1 MIHNLSTRL
10 IVISLMTAFLALA
23 VGGQAAAQS
32 DVPIAPT
39 STPNYPITLQEGLT
53 LDNQHGSET
62 IEQPKLTIEV
72 DKPVLSGDAALVDAF
87 NMAVDTIIADTAGSF
102 KSDIL
107 QYQTGED
114 LPPEIADLGSYM
126 DVGYQFFTP
135 TESVLSIAFG
145 VDWYSAGAAH
155 PNSYSRTLNYDL
167 HSGTVLAL
175 ADLFK
180 SDAQYLEALSA
191 YSVKV
196 LTEKGTLM
204 FPDGAEPT
212 EQNYQNWNLTPD
224 GLLITFDDYQV
235 APHVAGPQQVIVPY
249 AELTDLIDPD
259 GVLGPLVTRG

>member
-1 MIHNLSTRL
+1 MHKLFTRIIAIGL
-10 IVISLMTAFLALA
+10 IVFFLAI
-23 VGGQAAAQS
+23 VIGGQAAAQGET
-32 DVPIAPT
+32 VPAA
-39 STPNYPITLQEGLT
+39 SATPNFPITLKEGLT
-53 LDNQHGSET
+53 LDNEHSSEA
-62 IEQPKLTIEV
+62 IETPNLTIEV
-72 DKPVLSGDAALVDAF
+72 DKPILKGDAALVENF
-87 NMAVDTIIADTAGSF
+87 NVAADKIIEDTAGSF
-102 KSDIL
+102 KSDTL
-107 QYQTGED
+107 QYQTGGD

-135 TESVLSIAFG
+135 TESLLSISFG

-167 HSGTVLAL
+167 DSGTVLAL

-180 SDAQYLEALSA
+180 ADTQFLEALSA

-212 EQNYQNWNLTPD
+212 EDNYQNWNLTPD

-235 APHVAGPQQVIVPY
+235 APHVAGPQQVVIPY
-249 AELTDLIDPD
+249 AELTDLINPD

>member
-1 MIHNLSTRL
+1 MHKLSIRLTVIGLMALFLTL
-10 IVISLMTAFLALA
+10 IVSSS
-23 VGGQAAAQS
+23 AAAQG
-32 DVPIAPT
+32 DTVPAA
-39 STPNYPITLQEGLT
+39 SATPNFPITLKEGLT
-53 LDNQHGSET
+53 LDNEHNSET
-62 IEQPKLTIEV
+62 LETPKLTIEV
-72 DKPVLSGDAALVDAF
+72 DKPVLRGDAALIENF
-87 NMAVDTIIADTAGSF
+87 NTAADKIIEDTAGNF
-102 KSDIL
+102 KSDTL
-107 QYQTGED
+107 TYQTGSD
-114 LPPEIADLGSYM
+114 LPPDIAALGSYM

-135 TESVLSIAFG
+135 TESLLSISFG

-167 HSGTVLAL
+167 DSGTVLAL

-180 SDAQYLEALSA
+180 PDAPFLEALSA

-204 FPDGAEPT
+204 FPDGAQPSDE
-212 EQNYQNWNLTPD
+212 NYQNWNLTLD

-235 APHVAGPQQVIVPY
+235 APHVAGPQQVVIPY

>member
-1 MIHNLSTRL
+1 MRNLSTRVTIIGFVAFFMTL
-10 IVISLMTAFLALA
+10 VI
-23 VGGQAAAQS
+23 GGQVAAQGET
-32 DVPIAPT
+32 VPAAT
-39 STPNYPITLQEGLT
+39 ATPNFPITLKDGLT
-53 LDNQHGSET
+53 LDNQHSSEAV
-62 IEQPKLTIEV
+62 EQPKLSIEV
-72 DKPVLSGDAALVDAF
+72 DKPVLSGDPAVVENFNTAADK
-87 NMAVDTIIADTAGSF
+87 IIEDTAGSF
-102 KSDIL
+102 KSDTL
-107 QYQTGED
+107 QYQTGDD

-135 TESVLSIAFG
+135 TESLLSISFG

-167 HSGTVLAL
+167 DNGTVLAL

-180 SDAQYLEALSA
+180 PEAQFLEALSA

-196 LTEKGTLM
+196 LTEKGMLM

-212 EQNYQNWNLTPD
+212 EDNYKNWTLTLD

-235 APHVAGPQQVIVPY
+235 APHVAGSQQVVIPY
-249 AELTDLIDPD
+249 AELTDLINPD